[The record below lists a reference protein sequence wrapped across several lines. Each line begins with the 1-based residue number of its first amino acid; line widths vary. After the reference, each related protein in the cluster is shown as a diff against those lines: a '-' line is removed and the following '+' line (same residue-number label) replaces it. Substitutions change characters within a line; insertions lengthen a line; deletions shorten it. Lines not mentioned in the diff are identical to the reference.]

1 MQLLSYDIESCSGG
15 IEDASLCSFGY
26 CLADDNFNIIKQE
39 DILVNPA
46 PKKFSLSN
54 TYSKKKYIEL
64 AYPESRFR
72 EAPKFNK
79 QYSNIASKFKGD
91 ILVVGYAVD
100 NDVKYLNNACDYYH
114 LKRIPFKFIDVA
126 QIYMIVNNEN
136 HLTGLQDV
144 AKAMEIEFVAHR
156 SDEDAR
162 ATLTILQK
170 ICAREELS
178 LAQLLDKYEIIP
190 GENKIDRT
198 RPTYNKKY
206 LDGRADN
213 KRTKKHLDILY
224 DVYDDGLKTPKDIKK
239 SILSGKNIMLNDKLR
254 YSDANYIRSLQ
265 KAMIEYGARLTE
277 DTFLGNIY
285 VSYKGCKQEG
295 FMSRAR
301 GKNGQKMKI
310 IYEDEFFKII
320 GDFEKLHFEND
331 AETIVDYL
339 EKNDQHALNSTRDY
353 ISGDSS
359 TTLAQFIK
367 KK

>member
-15 IEDASLCSFGY
+15 VEDGSLCSFGY
-26 CLADDNFNIIKQE
+26 CLGDESFNIIKQE

-64 AYPESRFR
+64 AYPESQFR

-79 QYSNIASKFKGD
+79 QYNNIVSKFNGD

-100 NDVKYLNNACDYYH
+100 NDVKYLNNACDFYH

-144 AKAMEIEFVAHR
+144 AKAMGIEFVAHR

-162 ATLTILQK
+162 ATLIILQK
-170 ICAREELS
+170 ICEREELT
-178 LAQLLDKYEIIP
+178 LKELLEKYEIIP
-190 GENKIDRT
+190 GENKKDRT

-206 LDGRADN
+206 LDGRGEN

-224 DVYDDGLKTPKDIKK
+224 DVYDDHLKIPNEIKK
-239 SILSGKNIMLNDKLR
+239 NILSGKNIILNDRLR
-254 YSDANYIRSLQ
+254 YSDADYIRSLQ
-265 KAMIEYGARLTE
+265 KAMIGYGARLTE

-301 GKNGQKMKI
+301 GKNGQKMRI
-310 IYEDEFFKII
+310 MYEDEFFKLI
-320 GDFEKLHFEND
+320 GEFEKLHFDND
-331 AETIVDYL
+331 SKIIIDYL
-339 EKNDQHALNSTRDY
+339 EKNDPHALNSSRDY